1 MTKSFFITL
10 DGIDGVGKS
19 TQLERLQQYLS
30 DDGHDVLAV
39 RDPGTTEIGSKLR
52 ELLLDSDLEMHR
64 RTEAMLFMASRCEMV
79 ESIIRPALNQ
89 GRTVISDRFLLSTV
103 VYQSIGGNVSAE
115 QLWEMGRLAN
125 DGITP
130 DLTILMDMP
139 ATEAMK
145 RMDRPAD
152 RLEQRGVDYMESVRQ
167 AFLEQLPHSSQE
179 TAVIDAGRSADE
191 VADQIRRAVQQA
203 QLP

>member
-52 ELLLDSDLEMHR
+52 ALLLDSDLEMHR

-125 DGITP
+125 EGITP
-130 DLTILMDMP
+130 DLTILRDMP